1 MQFNVNYYY
10 DSTRLLQLIH
20 TNKVR
25 LLRIAQLQTFSA
37 SRFFVGFVL
46 LNLLLS
52 CAVFIGPLSF

>member
-37 SRFFVGFVL
+37 SRFLVDL
-46 LNLLLS
+46 
-52 CAVFIGPLSF
+52 CC